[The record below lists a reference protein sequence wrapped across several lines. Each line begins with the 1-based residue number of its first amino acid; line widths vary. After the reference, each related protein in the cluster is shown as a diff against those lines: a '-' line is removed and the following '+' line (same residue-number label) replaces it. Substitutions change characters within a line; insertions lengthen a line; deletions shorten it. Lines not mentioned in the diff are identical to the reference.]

1 MTSALQK
8 TSFENFS
15 LEGVYY
21 NLGNLAMGRKDVDGA
36 MRFYRETLERN
47 PGFADA
53 HNNLGQALEL
63 TGDFA
68 AARQQYEAAIIDN
81 PHLGGTW
88 FNLGGAAERL
98 GDKQQALVAYRRAQ
112 ELLVAL
118 PEYQNY
124 AVRAEQAIQRLE

>member
-1 MTSALQK
+1 
-8 TSFENFS
+8 
-15 LEGVYY
+15 
-21 NLGNLAMGRKDVDGA
+21 
-36 MRFYRETLERN
+36 MRFYREALVRN

-88 FNLGGAAERL
+88 FNLGGVAERL

-112 ELLVAL
+112 GLLVAL